1 MRLLPLLWA
10 VCFVEGMCKIQGTF
24 ECMSTI
30 QLWITPQRDFTA
42 FFPVLHI
49 VILGCMQLSTII
61 TTALVRGPVPDPARA
76 PADLAEAPDPA
87 AAAAEA
93 LAEDEAVSAEAA
105 DKNFSS
111 MKRSLACILSPYLK
125 KGGCFV

>member
-1 MRLLPLLWA
+1 MLI
-10 VCFVEGMCKIQGTF
+10 CKDMT
-24 ECMSTI
+24 TI
-30 QLWITPQRDFTA
+30 TIMMK
-42 FFPVLHI
+42 I
-49 VILGCMQLSTII
+49 TII
-61 TTALVRGPVPDPARA
+61 TTAMVRGPVPDPARA